1 MRMKTSYDK
10 DLAVVSNKKF
20 TGLNFS
26 FRTIARELKSFVKEV
41 KCHPMIKKYLKDPYN
56 QDRESMK
63 QYYLI
68 YTIFANQY
76 VNNRVNVS
84 SNIGKRITIVNS
96 AGRVAVDVTT
106 FIPNSLVWLN
116 YNMTLGTY
124 SHVYDYKNSGEVD
137 LADGGTTVRSDKV
150 TFNPNGED
158 LASLLTIPVFEA
170 YCMRVGST
178 DEPNM
183 DIKNITSKN
192 SKGISFQHVENH
204 NTRKEIQDAFSE
216 NKKYNC
222 SSRFSDTI
230 YTQNFYVA
238 TKLSGNDG
246 QEFAIRLSYF
256 KLS

>member
-1 MRMKTSYDK
+1 MKKSCLDK

-26 FRTIARELKSFVKEV
+26 FRMIARELKSFIKEV
-41 KCHPMIKKYLKDPYN
+41 TSHPEIKKYLKDPYN
-56 QDRESMK
+56 QNRESMK
-63 QYYLI
+63 RFYLI
-68 YTIFANQY
+68 YTILANKY
-76 VNNRVNVS
+76 VNNRDNVS
-84 SNIGKRITIVNS
+84 SNIGKRITFVNS

-106 FIPNSLVWLN
+106 FIPNTKWLN

-124 SHVYDYKNSGEVD
+124 SHAYDYKNSGEID
-137 LADGGTTVRSDKV
+137 FADRGTTVQSDKV
-150 TFNPNGED
+150 TFNPNQD
-158 LASLLTIPVFEA
+158 VLTNILTKPVTEA

-178 DEPNM
+178 DKPIT
-183 DIKNITSKN
+183 DIKNITSQN
-192 SKGISFQHVENH
+192 STGVSFQHVENH

-216 NKKYNC
+216 NKKYSF
-222 SSRFSDTI
+222 SSRFSDTV

-256 KLS
+256 KLD

>member
-1 MRMKTSYDK
+1 MKTSCDK
-10 DLAVVSNKKF
+10 NLAVVSNKKF
-20 TGLNFS
+20 TGLDFS

-41 KCHPMIKKYLKDPYN
+41 KSHPIIKKYLKDPYN

-106 FIPNSLVWLN
+106 FIQNDLRWLN
-116 YNMTLGTY
+116 YNMTLGSY
-124 SHVYDYKNSGEVD
+124 SHVYDYKDSGEID
-137 LADGGTTVRSDKV
+137 LADGGTTVQSDKV

-158 LASLLTIPVFEA
+158 LTNILTKPVFEA

-222 SSRFSDTI
+222 SSRFSDTV

-246 QEFAIRLSYF
+246 QEFAVRLSYF
-256 KLS
+256 KLN